1 METRTLI
8 YCTPQTEVIEIE
20 MEQTVLQGSEL
31 LGGEDGGDN
40 NPFN

>member
-1 METRTLI
+1 MEKKTLS
-8 YCTPQTEVIEIE
+8 YDTPQTEIIEIE

>member
-20 MEQTVLQGSEL
+20 MGQTVLQGSLME
-31 LGGEDGGDN
+31 GEDGVNN

>member
-20 MEQTVLQGSEL
+20 MEQTVLQGSKL
-31 LGGEDGGDN
+31 LEGEDGGDN